1 MSWRNLAVPV
11 TLFIVALGW
20 FASVFSQYSSGVAIR
35 ADGTIKL
42 EKAIQWY
49 ERGSFYYEYPQK
61 ELDPEE
67 RGIAYHLSGAMPHL
81 TTYENKRVITY
92 PESFAIFVG
101 IWQAMLPSSSLA
113 WISILFFLVE
123 LAAFLWLARSALEL
137 SLPITLLG
145 GLLFLFCT
153 PHYIFSLQLQEVV
166 VASSL
171 LLVAIALF
179 LKQENN
185 AGAAISGAL
194 ASIAFSVRQE
204 VVIAA
209 LLLCIL
215 VFAGNEWRFWKG
227 DNSRQARS
235 RSGFTG
241 LIGGLI
247 KRNDLVFVFGVTFLI
262 GFAIYLAYNTAL
274 YGEALGS
281 RYEAVKDGSSGIAA
295 RWHIFRSI
303 LVGNFDPA
311 RPVLGLLA
319 QMPFLM
325 LYIAMPFLY
334 GSLSREARFLGL
346 LGIITA
352 ISVAL
357 ISPNDSW
364 GGWGQRFTMI
374 VHGPLILGF
383 LAILQKL
390 QTGKSRRLL
399 RSLALISV
407 SFLVA
412 GAFWLA
418 SFGWKLER
426 QTLNYT
432 AEIQSDLRRVRSLP
446 ETENAPVISTADLY
460 YWAGL
465 EYFKQPLFQLRE
477 DSSVASDLDYFIER
491 AKDSNINYIVIR
503 DSAMYREKE
512 KNRYDSLIQHL
523 EKERKI
529 KLESIPETESGTERF
544 YRFRVS
550 DI

>member
-1 MSWRNLAVPV
+1 
-11 TLFIVALGW
+11 
-20 FASVFSQYSSGVAIR
+20 
-35 ADGTIKL
+35 
-42 EKAIQWY
+42 
-49 ERGSFYYEYPQK
+49 
-61 ELDPEE
+61 
-67 RGIAYHLSGAMPHL
+67 
-81 TTYENKRVITY
+81 
-92 PESFAIFVG
+92 
-101 IWQAMLPSSSLA
+101 
-113 WISILFFLVE
+113 
-123 LAAFLWLARSALEL
+123 
-137 SLPITLLG
+137 
-145 GLLFLFCT
+145 
-153 PHYIFSLQLQEVV
+153 
-166 VASSL
+166 
-171 LLVAIALF
+171 
-179 LKQENN
+179 
-185 AGAAISGAL
+185 
-194 ASIAFSVRQE
+194 
-204 VVIAA
+204 
-209 LLLCIL
+209 
-215 VFAGNEWRFWKG
+215 
-227 DNSRQARS
+227 
-235 RSGFTG
+235 
-241 LIGGLI
+241 
-247 KRNDLVFVFGVTFLI
+247 
-262 GFAIYLAYNTAL
+262 
-274 YGEALGS
+274 
-281 RYEAVKDGSSGIAA
+281 
-295 RWHIFRSI
+295 
-303 LVGNFDPA
+303 
-311 RPVLGLLA
+311 
-319 QMPFLM
+319 
-325 LYIAMPFLY
+325 
-334 GSLSREARFLGL
+334 
-346 LGIITA
+346 
-352 ISVAL
+352 
-357 ISPNDSW
+357 
-364 GGWGQRFTMI
+364 MI